1 MQEFH
6 VISLDSFTAIG
17 GSDVEGRLAVF
28 GDAAISN
35 YSVSYVVPPPTSTF
49 YIDRSGNAIPAN
61 FGAHVCIF
69 IAFLVWHGPV
79 VTQLFFLC
87 TRDRIPAPQYL
98 EKQEGDGEGG
108 WELGVYV
115 YAWCFC
121 V

>member
-49 YIDRSGNAIPAN
+49 YIDRSGNATPAN
-61 FGAHVCIF
+61 RGAHVCLFNAF
-69 IAFLVWHGPV
+69 IARHAPSSHRFSSFALEIAFPCYSSLVCKEWLGRRV
-79 VTQLFFLC
+79 
-87 TRDRIPAPQYL
+87 
-98 EKQEGDGEGG
+98 GG
-108 WELGVYV
+108 GGGGGS
-115 YAWCFC
+115 
-121 V
+121 